1 MILSSNN
8 ITIKQHYVPQVYLRG
23 FSPEYSRKKELRYPT
38 EKHTIYCYKLGEK
51 DQLKRAIPI
60 KSICYEKDLYELQDD
75 SGQFIIGNYFEH
87 CFAELERMFGEY
99 RRKLEAKAFIKDNL
113 KIKCFLTKDEKVFWT
128 TYIVLQ
134 ILRSPQVIQNV
145 EDECRTTWKN
155 ELSDI
160 QIRNLAR
167 QVTLPF
173 FKEIDENTK
182 EAYLFKTFWCPMGNM
197 SLGVGVDLERRI
209 ITSDKTVFIYSE
221 ADKFPC
227 EEYERVIF
235 PISAEICLFMFGR
248 EDKKIYDKNFLF
260 QIDENNR
267 EEIVKSISSSAFE
280 KIYSNHLF
288 NEKEIRYIREVE
300 KDRQEDVKNYAVL

>member
-1 MILSSNN
+1 MILPLNN
-8 ITIKQHYVPQVYLRG
+8 ITRKQHYVPQVYLRG
-23 FSPEYSRKKELRYPT
+23 FSPEYSREKELRYPT

-60 KSICYEKDLYELQDD
+60 KSICYEKNLYELQDD

-113 KIKCFLTKDEKVFWT
+113 KTKCFLTKNEKVFWT
-128 TYIVLQ
+128 TYIALQ
-134 ILRSPQVIQNV
+134 VLRSPQVIQIV
-145 EDECRTTWKN
+145 EDECRTTWKS

-167 QVTLPF
+167 QITLPF
-173 FKEIDENTK
+173 LKEIDENTK
-182 EAYLFKTFWCPMGNM
+182 EAYLFKTFWCPMRNM
-197 SLGVGVDLERRI
+197 SLGIGVDLERRV
-209 ITSDKTVFIYSE
+209 ITSDKTVYIHSGSDEFQ
-221 ADKFPC
+221 C
-227 EEYERVIF
+227 EEYESVIF
-235 PISAEICLFMFGR
+235 PISAEICLFMFGG

-260 QIDENNR
+260 QIDENRR
-267 EEIVKSISSSAFE
+267 EEIVKSMSSSAFE

-300 KDRQEDVKNYAVL
+300 KDRQEDVKNHAVL

>member
-1 MILSSNN
+1 MILSSNT

-155 ELSDI
+155 ELSDM

-167 QVTLPF
+167 QVSLPF
-173 FKEIDENTK
+173 SKEIDENTK
-182 EAYLFKTFWCPMGNM
+182 EAYLFQTFWCPMRNM

-209 ITSDKTVFIYSE
+209 ITSDKTVFIYSGVDE
-221 ADKFPC
+221 FPC

-267 EEIVKSISSSAFE
+267 EEIVKSISGSAFE

-288 NEKEIRYIREVE
+288 NEEETRYINEVE
-300 KDRQEDVKNYAVL
+300 KDRQEDVKSHAVL

>member
-1 MILSSNN
+1 MSLNN
-8 ITIKQHYVPQVYLRG
+8 LTRKQHYVPQVYLRG
-23 FSPEYSRKKELRYPT
+23 FSLEYSREKELRYPT

-75 SGQFIIGNYFEH
+75 SGQFIMENYFEH

-99 RRKLEAKAFIKDNL
+99 RRNLEAKIFIKDKL
-113 KIKCFLTKDEKVFWT
+113 TTKFFLTKDETNFWT

-134 ILRSPQVIQNV
+134 ILRSPQVLQNV
-145 EDECRTTWKN
+145 EDECRITWKD
-155 ELSDI
+155 EISDI
-160 QIRNLAR
+160 QVRNLAR
-167 QVTLPF
+167 QVTIPF
-173 FKEIDENTK
+173 LKEISENTV
-182 EAYLFKTFWCPMGNM
+182 EARLFEAFWCPMRNM

-209 ITSDKTVFIYSE
+209 ITSDKTVFIYSGVDE
-221 ADKFPC
+221 FPC

-235 PISAEICLFMFGR
+235 PISAELCLFMFGR
-248 EDKKIYDKNFLF
+248 EEKKIYDKNFLF

-300 KDRQEDVKNYAVL
+300 KDRQEDVKNHAVL